1 MQYRQSPA
9 AQRRSFSSVES
20 GPRGADFSDFSVL
33 PSLGFGAGVEAGLAG
48 AGVMAGVVAEAGA
61 GRFEGGL
68 LAGFVL
74 RSFVGFD
81 EFLRDESPGRFP
93 YWTEVGK
100 RPRSSSRCQYRL
112 SKAKACWRSPVNS
125 CSRLV
130 Y

>member
-1 MQYRQSPA
+1 MQYRQSLA
-9 AQRRSFSSVES
+9 AWQWSFSSVES
-20 GPRGADFSDFSVL
+20 GLRGADFTDFSVL

-48 AGVMAGVVAEAGA
+48 VGVVAGVVAEAGA

-81 EFLRDESPGRFP
+81 EFPRDESLGRFP

-100 RPRSSSRCQYRL
+100 QPRSSSHCQ
-112 SKAKACWRSPVNS
+112 
-125 CSRLV
+125 
-130 Y
+130 